1 MITCTS
7 CTVKTPKLVK
17 ILVIIDKE
25 TGKEVP
31 LPDGHHIESNHGA
44 LFLTQRI
51 SKVLVNNGKKSL
63 TWESKF
69 NPRYDVKET
78 ERTINQESDKVFN
91 GTKLEAEA
99 AGWVYN
105 EFGWVCPECGGDLK
119 DDEAGAINPLTDNL
133 VATAVLESLKK
144 DK

>member
-17 ILVIIDKE
+17 ILIIIDKE

-31 LPDGHHIESNHGA
+31 LPDGHHIDSEGKA
-44 LFLTQRI
+44 LIQRI
-51 SKVLVNNGKKSL
+51 SKVLVNNGRKSL

-69 NPRYDVKET
+69 NPRYDVKNE

-99 AGWVYN
+99 AGWVEN
-105 EFGWVCPECGGDLK
+105 EWGFVCPECGGDLK

-144 DK
+144 R